1 MPLIPASIRPRDP
14 LLAAARFVLGLTIA
28 AMALGLAGLTLG
40 LPAVLVMHDKVAGK
54 LVAAVLSAVALLLGI
69 LFFRHLFRII
79 GTVGDG
85 DPFVPA
91 NAGRLQAMGW
101 ISVAVQVLTIPLEGV
116 GRWLEKV
123 TDHVNVNVD
132 FSGSGLL
139 MALILF
145 ILARV
150 FREGARLRGE
160 VEGTAAKSRGRCDA
174 PRTGRGGNPH
184 RGQA

>member
-14 LLAAARFVLGLTIA
+14 LLAAARFVLGFTIA
-28 AMALGLAGLTLG
+28 AMALGLAGLTIG
-40 LPAVLVMHDKVAGK
+40 LPALLVMRDKVVGS
-54 LVAAVLSAVALLLGI
+54 LAAEGAPPEAIWVIVGVMLLSAAALLLGI

-79 GTVGDG
+79 GTVGEG

-91 NAGRLQAMGW
+91 NADRLRAMGW
-101 ISVAVQVLTIPLEGV
+101 IAVGVQVLTIPLEGL
-116 GRWLEKV
+116 GHWLENL
-123 TDHVNVNVD
+123 TEHVDVNMD

-160 VEGTAAKSRGRCDA
+160 VEGTV
-174 PRTGRGGNPH
+174 
-184 RGQA
+184 

>member
-54 LVAAVLSAVALLLGI
+54 LVAAGAPPQAVWAVAGIMVLSAVALLLGI

-160 VEGTAAKSRGRCDA
+160 VEGTV
-174 PRTGRGGNPH
+174 
-184 RGQA
+184 